1 MWFTV
6 VYLGDHY
13 VADILVGAAYAGIA
27 LDAGPAPLPA
37 RPFPPPAG
45 PLPAASAAWRQ
56 HAQRCSTL
64 GAMNDD
70 VRELIIIGGACAG
83 LTAAVYASR
92 ANLNPLCIE
101 GFEAGGQLMITS
113 DVENFPGFPEGVLG
127 PDLMVR
133 FREQAERFGTE
144 FITDDVTSVDF
155 SERPFRVSV
164 GSQEHRARAVIVA
177 TGASARQLGLPSE
190 QALQARGVSY
200 CATCDAA
207 FFPDKKV
214 LVVGG
219 GDSALEEATY
229 LTKFAK
235 DVVLVHRRD
244 ELRGSKIMQDYAHA
258 KPNLSVLTPYVVE
271 EVLGAETGQRH
282 GCPAAQHRSR
292 ARSASRS
299 LTASSSRS
307 VTRPTP
313 ISSAASSTWTRA
325 ATSRWSPGRRARTIE
340 GIFAAGDVADHVYR
354 QAITAA
360 GSGCQ
365 AALDA
370 ERWLTHG
377 DQ

>member
-1 MWFTV
+1 MF
-6 VYLGDHY
+6 
-13 VADILVGAAYAGIA
+13 YARGM
-27 LDAGPAPLPA
+27 
-37 RPFPPPAG
+37 
-45 PLPAASAAWRQ
+45 S
-56 HAQRCSTL
+56 
-64 GAMNDD
+64 DD
-70 VRELIIIGGACAG
+70 VRDLIIIGGACAG

-92 ANLNPLCIE
+92 ANLHPLCIE

-144 FITDDVTSVDF
+144 FITDDVTAVDF

-164 GSQEHRARAVIVA
+164 GSDVHRARAVIVA

-244 ELRGSKIMQDYAHA
+244 ELRGSKIMQDYANA
-258 KPNLSVLTPYVVE
+258 KPNLSVLTPFVVE
-271 EVLGAETGQRH
+271 EVLGAEVGHVTG
-282 GCPAAQHRSR
+282 
-292 ARSASRS
+292 ARLRNP
-299 LTASSSRS
+299 LTGEERIEESEGFFVAIGHTPNTELFRGILDMDESGYL
-307 VTRPTP
+307 VVQPGTTRTN
-313 ISSAASSTWTRA
+313 
-325 ATSRWSPGRRARTIE
+325 IE
-340 GIFAAGDVADHVYR
+340 GVFAAGDVADHVYR

-377 DQ
+377 QR